1 VAPVA
6 TAIEEDRPMAE
17 PVPVAVITEAER
29 QLVLR
34 FVREVFE
41 EGQVEA
47 LDRLVAADFRSHTW
61 GQQGAGREDLRQAM
75 ERVATALTD
84 RVFRVEDTIVEKDLV
99 AVRLTAS
106 ATQVGTFMGLPASG
120 RRYTIGEI
128 HLFRVRDE
136 RIVEHWQQYDV
147 RALLQKL
154 GAPAGTDAS

>member
-17 PVPVAVITEAER
+17 PDPVPVTTEAQRE
-29 QLVLR
+29 LVLR

-41 EGQVEA
+41 EGRVDA

-61 GQQGAGREDLRQAM
+61 GHQGAGREDLRQAM
-75 ERVATALTD
+75 ERVATALAD
-84 RVFRVEDTIVEKDLV
+84 RVFSVEDTVAEKDLV

-106 ATQVGTFMGLPASG
+106 ATQVGAFMGLPASG

-128 HLFRVRDE
+128 HLFRVRGE
-136 RIVEHWQQYDV
+136 RIVEHWHQYDV
-147 RALLQKL
+147 PALLQQL
-154 GAPAGTDAS
+154 GASPGAVA